1 MNIYETERL
10 LAEYLLFHYGED
22 SEILPWPF
30 APVDA
35 LRYPVR
41 CVSGCFDT
49 LSFTG
54 AGRALDLGCAV
65 GRSSFELARH
75 FPEVIGIDY
84 SHRFIAAAS
93 ELRDRGQ
100 LPYQR
105 LDEGQ
110 LSTPLV
116 ARLPSDI
123 APSRIRFEQGDAMD
137 LRADLGAF
145 DAVLLANLIDRLSDP
160 HRCLARLPGLVKPGG
175 QLVISSPYTWLEE
188 FTPRE
193 HWLGGLVR
201 DGQPVSTRETLQ
213 TILAPDF
220 DLIVVEQLPFLIR
233 EHQRKFQWSV
243 AEATIWRRR
252 IS

>member
-1 MNIYETERL
+1 MNIYETDQL

-22 SEILPWPF
+22 SEVLPWPSG
-30 APVDA
+30 PVEA

-41 CVSGCFDT
+41 CVSDCFDT

-65 GRSSFELARH
+65 GRSSFELARY
-75 FPEVIGIDY
+75 FPEVVGIDY
-84 SHRFIAAAS
+84 SRRFIAAAS
-93 ELRDRGQ
+93 ELRDHRK

-105 LDEGQ
+105 TDEGV
-110 LSTPLV
+110 LSTSLV
-116 ARLPSDI
+116 ARLPSGID
-123 APSRIRFEQGDAMD
+123 PSRVRFEQGDAMD
-137 LRADLGAF
+137 LPAGLGAF
-145 DAVLLANLIDRLSDP
+145 DAVLLANLIDRLRDP
-160 HRCLARLPGLVKPGG
+160 RRCLARLPGLVKPGG
-175 QLVISSPYTWLEE
+175 QLVITSPFTWLEE

-193 HWLGGLVR
+193 HWLGGFLR

-220 DLIVVEQLPFLIR
+220 DLVVVNQLPFLIR